1 MQYIINQQ
9 IYSNYPSFPNTPK
22 SSPRDKQKN
31 ITRNF
36 QKRPMFFQKRP
47 MFSKK
52 LRDVLEKNSVVFLGE
67 ETSC

>member
-1 MQYIINQQ
+1 VRDDFVQNIINQQ
-9 IYSNYPSFPNTPK
+9 IYSNYPSIPSTPK

-36 QKRPMFFQKRP
+36 QKRPMF
-47 MFSKK
+47 SKK
-52 LRDVLEKNSVVFLGE
+52 LRDVLEKNSVVFFGE